1 MANQLGNF
9 NTPLYAVAALDIL
22 MGYLGAPKRV
32 NRRYEEERKAFGR
45 GETVNIRRPS
55 TFTVY
60 DAPLAAGSV
69 DDLATESVA
78 ITLNQYKETKFKVTD
93 REIATS
99 TDAVIK
105 EHIRP
110 MAYAHAN
117 AIDRAILAQSYL
129 IPHCQQITASS
140 ISTPAVLTTA
150 DRIMRENGVPD
161 DGPDRRHYAASPTVW
176 EKLLGLTSFT
186 QWQGSGESGVSAQQ
200 TASIGQKFGFNPF
213 ATNNGLSV
221 AAQTSPTITA
231 GAVNGAH
238 AKGATSVA
246 LDATTLTG
254 TLKAGMVIQIGTAA
268 STEGTAYNQQLY
280 AITADVTAAGNAATV
295 SISPPLRAAVA
306 DNTTF
311 TQKVNGGAA
320 AFRTD
325 LAFHSDALALVM
337 APLPG
342 MAMGADVQTVTDE
355 KTGISLRLR
364 LFYDGNAAAHYCS
377 MDVLYGLQVLNAD
390 MAVRS
395 IVV

>member
-176 EKLLGLTSFT
+176 AKLLGLTSFT

-254 TLKAGMVIQIGTAA
+254 TLKAGLKISTNRRRGQVSAKVKATGKHAYIAPWLEYGTGAHRIVSRGKGLLFGGMFA
-268 STEGTAYNQQLY
+268 KSVEHQGIEPRRFMRTALDSRSGEALLAVGN
-280 AITADVTAAGNAATV
+280 AIKKRLATKHSLNTADIN
-295 SISPPLRAAVA
+295 LE
-306 DNTTF
+306 
-311 TQKVNGGAA
+311 
-320 AFRTD
+320 
-325 LAFHSDALALVM
+325 L
-337 APLPG
+337 
-342 MAMGADVQTVTDE
+342 E
-355 KTGISLRLR
+355 E
-364 LFYDGNAAAHYCS
+364 
-377 MDVLYGLQVLNAD
+377 
-390 MAVRS
+390 
-395 IVV
+395 